1 MAKYRLR
8 AKKDDSVIT
17 MLDVDTES
25 RAWYIQA
32 DNKEA
37 AIKALCDMK
46 MNVSM
51 IDHIYINGDEV
62 TDLIQNNT
70 EVKEIAPEIN
80 NSESQNSFLPEEEN
94 MPVPEKIAEKQISTV
109 ASNEKESTEYCL
121 PTAEEVESA
130 LRKKSQEEV
139 VISATTNTLHLPQNL
154 PSVKNVIPQVMA
166 SGSGKKEK
174 NMTGR
179 YLGKTAIKAG
189 PKDIS
194 TIIEEADNVVIEGE
208 VIRAECKNCAEIEHY
223 LS

>member
-62 TDLIQNNT
+62 TDLIQNNAET
-70 EVKEIAPEIN
+70 KEIVPEIKASHEIN
-80 NSESQNSFLPEEEN
+80 NLESQNSSLPEEEN
-94 MPVPEKIAEKQISTV
+94 MPVPEKIAEKQISMV

-130 LRKKSQEEV
+130 LRKKSQEEA

-154 PSVKNVIPQVMA
+154 PSVKNVIPQVMP

-194 TIIEEADNVVIEGE
+194 TIIEEADN
-208 VIRAECKNCAEIEHY
+208 
-223 LS
+223 LSLIHISEPTRRPG